1 MKKSSEDHV
10 MKAVALSYDEKVDS
24 EPKVV
29 AKGKGI
35 IAQKII
41 DTAESHEIPI
51 QEDIALVE
59 LLGELKLNEGIPE
72 ELYKVIAE
80 VFAFIYKMDKSFE
93 NRDK

>member
-1 MKKSSEDHV
+1 MKKSSV
-10 MKAVALSYDEKVDS
+10 ANVVKAIALSYDEKVDS

-29 AKGKGI
+29 AKGKGN
-35 IAQKII
+35 IAQNLI
-41 DTAESHEIPI
+41 DMAEAHGIPI

-72 ELYKVIAE
+72 ELYQVIAE

-93 NRDK
+93 NADK

>member
-1 MKKSSEDHV
+1 MKKSSVDHKT
-10 MKAVALSYDEKVDS
+10 KAVALSYDEKVDS

-29 AKGKGI
+29 AKGQGI
-35 IAQKII
+35 IAQNLIEMAKK
-41 DTAESHEIPI
+41 HEIPI

-72 ELYKVIAE
+72 ALYQVIAE
-80 VFAFIYKMDKSFE
+80 VFAFIYQMEKGVE